1 MYVDMIV
8 GMEAIE
14 QRAEQLKAL
23 ADGNRLRIVGLLAE
37 RGEVCVCEVLA
48 ALGTTQANI
57 SSHLRVLRTTGLIRG
72 RKVGKWVFYSLE
84 RAALDELT
92 AWLIGHLAE
101 PAGGPVAGGCGPCAG
116 SAESPGEAD
125 GACVPAVAAGGSC

>member
-1 MYVDMIV
+1 MML

-72 RKVGKWVFYSLE
+72 RKVGKWVFYGLE
-84 RAALDELT
+84 REALDGLT
-92 AWLIGHLAE
+92 AWLVGHLAE
-101 PAGGPVAGGCGPCAG
+101 PAGGPVAAGCGPCAG
-116 SAESPGEAD
+116 GEEQRSRTT
-125 GACVPAVAAGGSC
+125 PVAAAAAAAAATVG